1 MVRICDSEQREP
13 RNSSWLF
20 SFSWEQREV
29 NELLVERNEQAPQNN
44 QYPLMAFIANIGV
57 APKGERYD
65 RSALVNDTENKFYK
79 RTEYGDFI
87 YSSNNLE
94 TGSIGLNQYGKASIS
109 PVYSIF
115 SPTGLA
121 DSDFIGRRM
130 VRKDFIHEMVKWRQG
145 VIYGQ
150 WRIHES
156 DFLKIPLMVPILR
169 EQRKI
174 GAFLD
179 HLDRLLTLHQ
189 RKYDKLSKIKKSML
203 EKLFPKNG
211 SNVPEIRFSGFTDAW
226 EQREVNELLVERN
239 EQAPQNNQYPLMAF
253 IANIGVAPKGERY
266 DRSALVNDTENKFYK
281 RTEYGDFIYSSNNLE
296 TGSIGLNQYGKA
308 SISPVYSI
316 FSPTGLADS
325 DFIGRRMVRKDFIH
339 EMVKWRQGVIYG
351 QWRIHESDFLKIP
364 LMVPILREQ
373 RKIGA
378 FLDHLDR
385 LLTLHQR
392 KYDKLSK
399 IKKSMLE
406 KLFPKNGSNVPEI
419 RFSGFTDAWEQR
431 EFEKSFSLLQNNTL
445 SRAELSE
452 SSGVAANIHY
462 GDVLIKF
469 GEYLDMLQESFP
481 WIKKQADADKFRTSF
496 LQDGDIVFADTA
508 EDETAG
514 KCCEIRNCGSTVIIS
529 GLHTIPCR
537 PVSKFAPGYLGY
549 YLNSAAF
556 HEQLVPLMQGT
567 KVVSISKAALEST
580 LIQYPS
586 DDKEQQKIGAL
597 FRGIDRL
604 ITLHQREYL
613 LFEVLLC

>member
-13 RNSSWLF
+13 RNSPWLF
-20 SFSWEQREV
+20 SFS
-29 NELLVERNEQAPQNN
+29 
-44 QYPLMAFIANIGV
+44 
-57 APKGERYD
+57 
-65 RSALVNDTENKFYK
+65 
-79 RTEYGDFI
+79 
-87 YSSNNLE
+87 
-94 TGSIGLNQYGKASIS
+94 
-109 PVYSIF
+109 
-115 SPTGLA
+115 
-121 DSDFIGRRM
+121 
-130 VRKDFIHEMVKWRQG
+130 
-145 VIYGQ
+145 
-150 WRIHES
+150 
-156 DFLKIPLMVPILR
+156 
-169 EQRKI
+169 
-174 GAFLD
+174 
-179 HLDRLLTLHQ
+179 
-189 RKYDKLSKIKKSML
+189 
-203 EKLFPKNG
+203 
-211 SNVPEIRFSGFTDAW
+211 
-226 EQREVNELLVERN
+226 
-239 EQAPQNNQYPLMAF
+239 
-253 IANIGVAPKGERY
+253 
-266 DRSALVNDTENKFYK
+266 
-281 RTEYGDFIYSSNNLE
+281 
-296 TGSIGLNQYGKA
+296 
-308 SISPVYSI
+308 
-316 FSPTGLADS
+316 
-325 DFIGRRMVRKDFIH
+325 
-339 EMVKWRQGVIYG
+339 
-351 QWRIHESDFLKIP
+351 
-364 LMVPILREQ
+364 
-373 RKIGA
+373 
-378 FLDHLDR
+378 
-385 LLTLHQR
+385 
-392 KYDKLSK
+392 
-399 IKKSMLE
+399 
-406 KLFPKNGSNVPEI
+406 
-419 RFSGFTDAWEQR
+419 WEQR

-604 ITLHQREYL
+604 ITLHQCKYFYSSPKSGIFHNEKTNAWEQRELNQAVTFFNGQTYTPADVVAEEGTLVLRSSNVQDGEISLTDNVYVNDKVVNVNNVNVGDIIVVVRNGSKALIGKHAQIKFPMQKTVIGAFMTGIRSHNPTFINALLSTQLFANEVEKNMGATINQITGWMFKKMSFSFPKNEEQQKIGSLFRALDDLITLHQREYL

>member
-226 EQREVNELLVERN
+226 EQRE
-239 EQAPQNNQYPLMAF
+239 F
-253 IANIGVAPKGERY
+253 
-266 DRSALVNDTENKFYK
+266 ENF
-281 RTEYGDFIYSSNNLE
+281 
-296 TGSIGLNQYGKA
+296 A
-308 SISPVYSI
+308 
-316 FSPTGLADS
+316 
-325 DFIGRRMVRKDFIH
+325 
-339 EMVKWRQGVIYG
+339 
-351 QWRIHESDFLKIP
+351 
-364 LMVPILREQ
+364 Q
-373 RKIGA
+373 RKSEMGNSSSAPCVEYEDIIADQG
-378 FLDHLDR
+378 R
-385 LLTLHQR
+385 LNKDVFQKRSHKTGIKFSAGDVLFG
-392 KYDKLSK
+392 KLRPY
-399 IKKSMLE
+399 L
-406 KLFPKNGSNVPEI
+406 KN
-419 RFSGFTDAWEQR
+419 W
-431 EFEKSFSLLQNNTL
+431 LLPDF
-445 SRAELSE
+445 
-452 SSGVAANIHY
+452 SGVAV
-462 GDVLIKF
+462 GDFWVLKPS
-469 GEYLDMLQESFP
+469 GTDS
-481 WIKKQADADKFRTSF
+481 RF
-496 LQDGDIVFADTA
+496 L
-508 EDETAG
+508 
-514 KCCEIRNCGSTVIIS
+514 
-529 GLHTIPCR
+529 
-537 PVSKFAPGYLGY
+537 Y
-549 YLNSAAF
+549 YLIQTSEFFSVSNQSAGSKMPRADWNLVSQYAF
-556 HEQLVPLMQGT
+556 HCASPLNWT
-567 KVVSISKAALEST
+567 T
-580 LIQYPS
+580 FY
-586 DDKEQQKIGAL
+586 
-597 FRGIDRL
+597 
-604 ITLHQREYL
+604 
-613 LFEVLLC
+613 